1 MEKPAKDYRVSLFRP
16 LKGYM
21 SGEVA
26 IILAVLIGWGGA
38 TFGFQLLLAMLG
50 DPAGE
55 SFLTRFT
62 FFNLPFH
69 WWFTGQLLP
78 LWFIILCA
86 LFNFG
91 IDRLTARHSRRRDGY
106 YD

>member
-1 MEKPAKDYRVSLFRP
+1 MNKPDDSYRVSLFRP
-16 LKGYM
+16 KKGYM

-26 IILAVLIGWGGA
+26 IIMAILVGWGGA
-38 TFGFQLLLAMLG
+38 TYGFQLLVKLLA
-50 DPAGE
+50 DPQGN
-55 SFLTRFT
+55 SVLTRFT

-78 LWFIILCA
+78 LWFIILCI
-86 LFNFG
+86 LFNIG
-91 IDRLTARHSRRRDGY
+91 LDRLTTRHSRRRDGY